1 MQAMIEAAPK
11 LVEHLDEE
19 SRRHFEE
26 LCGLLDAMGI
36 TYRFNPRLVRGLDY
50 YSKTVFEW
58 VTDRLGAQGT
68 VCAGGRFDGLIE
80 QLGARATPAMG
91 FALGLERLVAL
102 LEDKSLLDMSS
113 PHAYLLLAGR
123 EAEQQGRVL
132 AEQLRDTLPQL
143 RLVVN
148 SGGGSFKSQMK
159 RADKSGAHLALILG
173 ENEISNQQI
182 SIKNLRQDQEQEVIA
197 LTALPEFLSATL
209 QIQN

>member
-1 MQAMIEAAPK
+1 MQAVIEAAPK
-11 LVEHLDEE
+11 LVEHLDED

-36 TYRFNPRLVRGLDY
+36 AYRLNPRLVRGLDY

-80 QLGARATPAMG
+80 QLGARPTPAMG

-102 LEDKSLLDMSS
+102 LEDKSLPDMSS
-113 PHAYLLLAGR
+113 RHAYLLLAGR

-173 ENEISNQQI
+173 ENEINNQQI